1 MTSKQILS
9 GIMTATIKS
18 LAAGALLAM
27 VAGVLS
33 LPILAMDYRG
43 HQVQQKDASRQDVI
57 IGRKGVL
64 HFTKPV
70 KAGES
75 LLAPGMY
82 IVQHVSEGQD
92 HVIVFKKVTMEAS
105 GRIANP
111 MPGKD
116 AAGEEVARIKCRVE
130 PTGKKWSDTKVILRN
145 SAAGGQEIA
154 EVQVAGE
161 AFKHLM

>member
-1 MTSKQILS
+1 MTSKQIIS
-9 GIMTATIKS
+9 NTMTATIKT

-27 VAGVLS
+27 VAGVMS
-33 LPILAMDYRG
+33 PPILARDYQG
-43 HQVQQKDASRQDVI
+43 HQAHHTDASGQDVI

-75 LLAPGMY
+75 LLPPGMY
-82 IVQHVSEGQD
+82 IVQHLNEGQD
-92 HVIVFKKVTMEAS
+92 HVIAFKKVVMDAS
-105 GRIANP
+105 GRIAKP

-130 PTGKKWSDTKVILRN
+130 PTGKKWSDTRVILRD
-145 SAAGGQEIA
+145 SAAGGKEIA
-154 EVQVAGE
+154 EVRVAGE